1 MRKEFFFETINWSQA
16 LKKVVIKAGFVGA
29 AVSLLFFCF
38 GVPYL
43 PEGWTPLIEK
53 MSLILTQLGW
63 AMGGFILG
71 GATTILVAAVL
82 WTVRTAG
89 GNWTRVGR

>member
-1 MRKEFFFETINWSQA
+1 MRKEFSFETINWSQA
-16 LKKVVIKAGFVGA
+16 LKKAVIKAGFVGA
-29 AVSLLFFCF
+29 AVSSLFFSF

-53 MSLILTQLGW
+53 MSMVLTQLGW
-63 AMGGFILG
+63 AVGGFILG
-71 GATTILVAAVL
+71 GAIMALVASVL